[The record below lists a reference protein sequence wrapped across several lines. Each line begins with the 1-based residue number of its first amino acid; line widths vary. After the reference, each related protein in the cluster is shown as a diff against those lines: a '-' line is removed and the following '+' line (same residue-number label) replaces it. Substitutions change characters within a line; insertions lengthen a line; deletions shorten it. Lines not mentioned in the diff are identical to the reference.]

1 MSTRNIPFP
10 NMKKGNHPKL
20 SQICSYEIC
29 SKGPKNEFETVVVN
43 GPSVFEPLKFYC
55 IFTEISRVTQ
65 KNALRF
71 CEQRRLKPVVFVFCL

>member
-1 MSTRNIPFP
+1 MSTH

-20 SQICSYEIC
+20 SQICSYGIC

-55 IFTEISRVTQ
+55 IFTDSEISRVTQ